1 MEDRSFDFIRYL
13 EAKKTVD
20 DRALNRAV
28 LDQFSKRLKQKTLHA
43 TDTIRLLEL
52 AAGIGTMFERL
63 MEWGIID
70 CAQYT
75 LMDSCLE
82 LIAHAKVRLAK
93 WAHRHQYHIEP
104 LSDMCWRLSRGQQ
117 RVDLRFHT
125 GDVFAYLEQQQ
136 VDSWDVIISHAFLD
150 IIDTG
155 LLIPKV
161 LSVLKRDGI
170 FYFSVNFDGETILL
184 PAIDTQLDEQIIADY
199 HRVMDQ
205 QRPEGR
211 HVTGTRTGRYL
222 LTQIPSAG
230 AKIIAAGAS
239 DWVVFPH
246 DQKYAEQED
255 YFLHSIINTI
265 SDTLHEQTS
274 YPIKSWLDERHQ
286 QINRGELV
294 YIAHQLDVLGEQS

>member
-1 MEDRSFDFIRYL
+1 MKRIFYL
-13 EAKKTVD
+13 IP
-20 DRALNRAV
+20 LM
-28 LDQFSKRLKQKTLHA
+28 F
-43 TDTIRLLEL
+43 L
-52 AAGIGTMFERL
+52 AAACGDRL
-63 MEWGIID
+63 EVQPEQ
-70 CAQYT
+70 ALSST
-75 LMDSCLE
+75 LAFDDENTAMASLLGVYCRCQDLE
-82 LIAHAKVRLAK
+82 
-93 WAHRHQYHIEP
+93 
-104 LSDMCWRLSRGQQ
+104 
-117 RVDLRFHT
+117 
-125 GDVFAYLEQQQ
+125 VFG
-136 VDSWDVIISHAFLD
+136 SM
-150 IIDTG
+150 
-155 LLIPKV
+155 P
-161 LSVLKRDGI
+161 
-170 FYFSVNFDGETILL
+170 
-184 PAIDTQLDEQIIADY
+184 QIIADY

-211 HVTGTRTGRYL
+211 RVTGTRTGRYL